1 MNTMAKIPKFETEEQ
16 EAEFWDTHDS
26 TDYLEDT
33 EEVEIAY
40 VDARPKTLI
49 SLRLPSSTIE
59 GLKALAVRRG
69 IGYQT
74 MIRMWVMER
83 LEEETRKAKRPSEPS
98 GANARK

>member
-1 MNTMAKIPKFETEEQ
+1 MAKIPKFDTEEQ

-26 TDYLEDT
+26 TDFLEDT
-33 EEVEIAY
+33 EEVVIEY

-49 SLRLPSSTIE
+49 SLRLPSNTIE
-59 GLKALAVRRG
+59 GLKALATRRG

-83 LEEETRKAKRPSEPS
+83 LEEESRRASRPREATRASS
-98 GANARK
+98 RK

>member
-33 EEVEIAY
+33 EEVEIEY
-40 VDARPKTLI
+40 VDTRPKTLI
-49 SLRLPSSTIE
+49 SLRLHSKTIE
-59 GLKALAVRRG
+59 QLKVLASKRG